1 MTKSSR
7 IPVRRDLSLP
17 SSGRSTPCSSTTPR
31 HPPMQREGSSPP
43 GLLKTSSCSSIGN
56 PAKPKVPP
64 KPKLSAPLLPSRGR
78 PRESEGGSGR
88 STPSSTSTPSSRI
101 PRPSNSVGIK
111 KWDSTSC
118 LEVGKVIVWR
128 NVMFMLRRRRKSFE
142 RWERV
147 KHNDSSFHASAWTDQ
162 GVVN

>member
-1 MTKSSR
+1 MSECGDAGGGGGVMAKSSR

-17 SSGRSTPCSSTTPR
+17 SSGRSTPCSTTTPR

-43 GLLKTSSCSSIGN
+43 GLLSHKTSSCSNIGN

-88 STPSSTSTPSSRI
+88 STPSSRI

-128 NVMFMLRRRRKSFE
+128 NVMFMLRRRRKSF
-142 RWERV
+142 
-147 KHNDSSFHASAWTDQ
+147 
-162 GVVN
+162 